1 MKQTYIKPNITVVH
15 LRTEQPLAGSNLS
28 STFGGSSATIPAK
41 SREFGDWDWDED
53 DDF

>member
-1 MKQTYIKPNITVVH
+1 MKQTYIKPYITVVH

-41 SREFGDWDWDED
+41 SREFDF
-53 DDF
+53 DDFDDFD